1 MAIFS
6 NKIVTAKFLDYP
18 NNTVI
23 EVLYEEDNNLIPFI
37 LEVDFTQDD
46 FNDLLNEMSLDE
58 IETISKE
65 EQEKIRKDAF
75 AYLQEQINAGVD
87 ELWENNKARIKS
99 ELAKEYQESF
109 VEKSVV
115 SPSELPIREIFNH
128 LISKNDDH
136 DTVFDLKLY
145 ILEDADIVKSKD
157 KKLKLSIRK
166 AKTILELI
174 KIYQEFKGSV

>member
-23 EVLYEEDNNLIPFI
+23 EVLYEDDGNLIPFI

-58 IETISKE
+58 IENNSKE
-65 EQEKIRKDAF
+65 EQEQIRKDAF

-109 VEKSVV
+109 IERNTT
-115 SPSELPIREIFNH
+115 PIDEIPIREVFNH
-128 LISKNDDH
+128 LVKNNDDH
-136 DTVFDLKLY
+136 DIVFDLKLY
-145 ILEDADIVKSKD
+145 ILEDADVTKSKD

-174 KIYQEFKGSV
+174 KIYEEFKGTL